1 MGLKGKQMQ
10 NQANK
15 LQEIIKD
22 DKSTAHIKPRGTKYI
37 AITSGKGGVGK
48 STISANIANILSK
61 NGYKIGLFDADIGL
75 ANLDVILN
83 VRIEKNI
90 LHVLKGECSLEDII
104 VPVKKNLILIPGESG
119 DEILKYNDQF
129 LYERFLEETK
139 VLDDLDFIIIDTGAG
154 IGGHTQLFLEAADEV
169 VVVTV
174 PDPAAITDAY
184 ATIKITSKI
193 KESIDLIIN
202 MSKNE
207 KEATLIYEK
216 ISKVA
221 MANIPGL
228 HLNLLGRLPDDK
240 IIAKSIKQRTLF
252 SEDAPNA
259 NATLDLKRI
268 VNNLVYRLE
277 RKVLQNDE
285 QRGFG
290 NFFKRLID
298 QF

>member
-1 MGLKGKQMQ
+1 MQ

-22 DKSTAHIKPRGTKYI
+22 DKSTPKTKQRGTKYI
-37 AITSGKGGVGK
+37 AVTSGKGGVGK
-48 STISANIANILSK
+48 STISANMANILAK
-61 NGYKIGLFDADIGL
+61 NGYKVGLFDADIGL

-90 LHVLKGECSLEDII
+90 LHVLKGECSLSDII
-104 VPVKKNLILIPGESG
+104 VSVKKNLLLIPGESG

-129 LYERFLEETK
+129 LYERFLEETQ
-139 VLDDLDFIIIDTGAG
+139 VLNDLDFIIIDTGAG

-184 ATIKITSKI
+184 ATIKITSKV
-193 KESIDLIIN
+193 KQSIDLIIN
-202 MSKNE
+202 MTKNE
-207 KEATLIYEK
+207 KEATLIHEK

-221 MANIPGL
+221 TANIPGI
-228 HLNLLGRLPDDK
+228 HLNLLGKLSDDK

-252 SEDAPNA
+252 SEDAPNS

-277 RKVLQNDE
+277 RKVLKNSE

-290 NFFKRLID
+290 NFFKRLIE

>member
-1 MGLKGKQMQ
+1 MQ

-15 LQEIIKD
+15 LQEIIKEG
-22 DKSTAHIKPRGTKYI
+22 KPALKKNRQTKYI

-48 STISANIANILSK
+48 STISANMANILSK
-61 NGYKIGLFDADIGL
+61 NGYKVGLFDADIGL

-90 LHVLKGECSLEDII
+90 LHVLKGECTLADII
-104 VPVKKNLILIPGESG
+104 VQVKKNLILIPGESG

-184 ATIKITSKI
+184 ATIKITSKV
-193 KESIDLIIN
+193 KDSVGLILN
-202 MSKNE
+202 MTKNE
-207 KEATLIYEK
+207 KEAELIHEK

-221 MANIPGL
+221 MANIQGL
-228 HLNLLGRLPDDK
+228 QLNLLGRLPDDK
-240 IIAKSIKQRTLF
+240 LVAKSIKQRTLF
-252 SEDAPNA
+252 TDDAPNA
-259 NATLDLKRI
+259 SATLDMKRI

-277 RKVLQNDE
+277 RKVLKNSE
-285 QRGFG
+285 ERGFG
-290 NFFKRLID
+290 SFFKRLID